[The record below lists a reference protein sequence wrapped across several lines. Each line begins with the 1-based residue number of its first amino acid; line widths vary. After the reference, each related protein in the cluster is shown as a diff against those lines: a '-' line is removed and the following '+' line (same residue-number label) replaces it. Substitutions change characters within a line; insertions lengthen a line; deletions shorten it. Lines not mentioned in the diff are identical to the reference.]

1 MEKDMNEVCASEEC
15 SPMIKF
21 NSTDNEDDEEIIGLV
36 LKSGTQVLKI
46 KSMQKNIKTKDSEI
60 LDLKAKIDS
69 LEDDL
74 EKYLALGLEPI
85 DTMISHWVD

>member
-1 MEKDMNEVCASEEC
+1 MNEVCASEEC
-15 SPMIKF
+15 SPTIKF
-21 NSTDNEDDEEIIGLV
+21 NSTNNEDDEEIIGLV

>member
-1 MEKDMNEVCASEEC
+1 MCASEEC
-15 SPMIKF
+15 SPTIKF
-21 NSTDNEDDEEIIGLV
+21 NSTNNEDDEEIIGLV

-85 DTMISHWVD
+85 ETMISHWVD